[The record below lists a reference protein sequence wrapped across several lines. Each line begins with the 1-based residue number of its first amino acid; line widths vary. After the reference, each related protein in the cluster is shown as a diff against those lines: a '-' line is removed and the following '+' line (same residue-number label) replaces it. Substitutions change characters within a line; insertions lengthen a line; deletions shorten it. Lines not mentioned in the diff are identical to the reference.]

1 MNAFEKGNSPFEPTD
16 VLTTIDNPYNPKE
29 DFTKWYQWDTQNGY
43 NTSEYIGRLA
53 NYGEDDDDETLRY
66 KYELA
71 MLFILEQN
79 EDLYRIV

>member
-1 MNAFEKGNSPFEPTD
+1 MNAFEKGKSPFEPTD
-16 VLTTIDNPYNPKE
+16 VLTTIDNPYNPKDE
-29 DFTKWYQWDTQNGY
+29 FTKWYQWDTQNGY
-43 NTSEYIGRLA
+43 NTSEYVGRLA
-53 NYGEDDDDETLRY
+53 DYDEDDDDETLRY

>member
-1 MNAFEKGNSPFEPTD
+1 MNAFEKGKSPFEPTD

-53 NYGEDDDDETLRY
+53 NYDEDDDDETLRY

-71 MLFILEQN
+71 MLFILEHN

>member
-1 MNAFEKGNSPFEPTD
+1 MNAFERGHSPFEPTD

-53 NYGEDDDDETLRY
+53 NYDEDDDDETLRY

>member
-1 MNAFEKGNSPFEPTD
+1 MNAFEKDNSPFEPTD

-53 NYGEDDDDETLRY
+53 DYDEDDDDDTLRY

-71 MLFILEQN
+71 MLFILEHN